1 MESDYVLPGHMIVP
15 PVRTPV
21 GNLGLSIVSFFYVLA
36 VPRQAVFCACTSETR
51 YLYEKNYC
59 VLFVHIVT
67 LYNCFLCIYYF

>member
-1 MESDYVLPGHMIVP
+1 MESDYVLPGQMILP

-51 YLYEKNYC
+51 CEKNYC

-67 LYNCFLCIYYF
+67 LYYCFLCMYHF